1 MLTNDKSFLLN
12 YKYDQAKCAVDFEQ
26 LRRNCRATFC
36 RVGLETVILFSCFT
50 HLLVEKSIHSRCI
63 TDPN

>member
-26 LRRNCRATFC
+26 LRRNCPATFC
-36 RVGLETVILFSCFT
+36 REGFRL
-50 HLLVEKSIHSRCI
+50 KR
-63 TDPN
+63 